1 MKATILVVG
10 GERANIKQEL
20 IRCMM
25 QDYKVEIE
33 DNDDNKEYEHIIHEL
48 GADVTVRKEK
58 K

>member
-10 GERANIKQEL
+10 GERASIKQEL

-25 QDYKVEIE
+25 QDIKVEIE
-33 DNDDNKEYEHIIHEL
+33 DNDAKEYEHIIHDL
-48 GADVTVRKEK
+48 GADITVRKEK

>member
-25 QDYKVEIE
+25 QGIKVEIE
-33 DNDDNKEYEHIIHEL
+33 DNDAKEYEHIIHDL

>member
-25 QDYKVEIE
+25 QGIKVEIE
-33 DNDDNKEYEHIIHEL
+33 DNDAKEYEHIIHDL
-48 GADVTVRKEK
+48 GADITVRKEK

>member
-25 QDYKVEIE
+25 QGIKVEIE
-33 DNDDNKEYEHIIHEL
+33 DNDAKEYEHIIHDL
-48 GADVTVRKEK
+48 SADITVRKEK

>member
-25 QDYKVEIE
+25 QGIEVEIE
-33 DNDDNKEYEHIIHEL
+33 DNDAKEYEHIIHDI
-48 GADVTVRKEK
+48 GADITVRKEK
-58 K
+58 E

>member
-25 QDYKVEIE
+25 QGIEVEIE
-33 DNDDNKEYEHIIHEL
+33 DNDAKEYEHIIHDI
-48 GADVTVRKEK
+48 GADITVRKEK

>member
-20 IRCMM
+20 IQYMM
-25 QDYKVEIE
+25 QGIKVEIE
-33 DNDDNKEYEHIIHEL
+33 DNDAKEYEHIIHDI
-48 GADVTVRKEK
+48 GADITVRKEK

>member
-1 MKATILVVG
+1 MKATVLVVG

-25 QDYKVEIE
+25 QGIKVEIE
-33 DNDDNKEYEHIIHEL
+33 DNDAKEYEHIIHDL
-48 GADVTVRKEK
+48 GADITVRKEK

>member
-10 GERANIKQEL
+10 GERANIKQEI

-25 QDYKVEIE
+25 QGIKVEIE
-33 DNDDNKEYEHIIHEL
+33 DNDAKEYEHIIHDL
-48 GADVTVRKEK
+48 GADITVRKEK

>member
-25 QDYKVEIE
+25 QGYKVEIE
-33 DNDDNKEYEHIIHEL
+33 DNDAKEYEHIIHDI
-48 GADVTVRKEK
+48 GADITVRKEK

>member
-1 MKATILVVG
+1 MKATILVVD

-25 QDYKVEIE
+25 QGIKVEIE
-33 DNDDNKEYEHIIHEL
+33 DNDAKEYEHIIHDI
-48 GADVTVRKEK
+48 GADITVRKEK

>member
-20 IRCMM
+20 IWCMM
-25 QDYKVEIE
+25 QGLEFEIE
-33 DNDDNKEYEHIIHEL
+33 DNDNKEYERTIHEL
-48 GADVTVRKEK
+48 GADITVRKEK

>member
-25 QDYKVEIE
+25 QGIEVEIE
-33 DNDDNKEYEHIIHEL
+33 DNDAKEYEHIIHDL
-48 GADVTVRKEK
+48 GTDITVRKEK

>member
-1 MKATILVVG
+1 MKATILVVD

-25 QDYKVEIE
+25 QGIKVEIE
-33 DNDDNKEYEHIIHEL
+33 DNDAKEYEHIIHDL
-48 GADVTVRKEK
+48 GADITVRKEK

>member
-20 IRCMM
+20 IWCMM
-25 QDYKVEIE
+25 QGLEFEIE
-33 DNDDNKEYEHIIHEL
+33 DNDNKEYERIIHEL
-48 GADVTVRKEK
+48 GADITVRKEK

>member
-1 MKATILVVG
+1 MKATVLVVG

-25 QDYKVEIE
+25 QGCEVEID
-33 DNDDNKEYEHIIHEL
+33 DNDTKEYEHIIHDL
-48 GADVTVRKEK
+48 DADITVRKEK

>member
-20 IRCMM
+20 IQCMM
-25 QDYKVEIE
+25 QGYEVEIE
-33 DNDDNKEYEHIIHEL
+33 DNDAKEYEHIIHDL
-48 GADVTVRKEK
+48 GADITVRKEK

>member
-10 GERANIKQEL
+10 GERVNIKQEL

-25 QDYKVEIE
+25 QGIKVEIE
-33 DNDDNKEYEHIIHEL
+33 DNDAKEYEHIIHDI
-48 GADVTVRKEK
+48 GADITVRKEK

>member
-25 QDYKVEIE
+25 QGIKVEIE
-33 DNDDNKEYEHIIHEL
+33 DNGAKEYEHIIHDI
-48 GADVTVRKEK
+48 GADITVRKEK

>member
-25 QDYKVEIE
+25 QGIKVEVE
-33 DNDDNKEYEHIIHEL
+33 DNDAKEYEHIIHDL
-48 GADVTVRKEK
+48 GADITVRKEK

>member
-1 MKATILVVG
+1 MKVTVLVVG

-25 QDYKVEIE
+25 QGCEVEIE
-33 DNDDNKEYEHIIHEL
+33 DNDTKEYEHIIHDI
-48 GADVTVRKEK
+48 GADINFRKEK

>member
-25 QDYKVEIE
+25 QDIKVEIE
-33 DNDDNKEYEHIIHEL
+33 DNDAKEYEHIIHDL
-48 GADVTVRKEK
+48 GADITVRKEK